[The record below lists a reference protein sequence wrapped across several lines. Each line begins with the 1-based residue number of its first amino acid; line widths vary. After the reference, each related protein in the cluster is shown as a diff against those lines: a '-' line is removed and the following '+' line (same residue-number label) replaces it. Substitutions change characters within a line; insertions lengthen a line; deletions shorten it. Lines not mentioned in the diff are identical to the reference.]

1 MGPSDRPLRGHR
13 APSLI
18 FLGLVLQPLL
28 SVVAQTQI
36 SLREFLVPQF
46 KRIDVPGHFVADRNC
61 IKMAILKASET
72 MKRPHQPATCGATN
86 IGLTSIRMRLVN
98 SG

>member
-18 FLGLVLQPLL
+18 FLGF
-28 SVVAQTQI
+28 AQTLN

-46 KRIDVPGHFVADRNC
+46 NRIEVLEAFAWRAGLIAGH
-61 IKMAILKASET
+61 
-72 MKRPHQPATCGATN
+72 
-86 IGLTSIRMRLVN
+86 
-98 SG
+98 

>member
-18 FLGLVLQPLL
+18 FLGF
-28 SVVAQTQI
+28 AQTLN

-46 KRIDVPGHFVADRNC
+46 NRIEVLFPLNKYRGIDQSR
-61 IKMAILKASET
+61 T
-72 MKRPHQPATCGATN
+72 Q
-86 IGLTSIRMRLVN
+86 
-98 SG
+98 

>member
-18 FLGLVLQPLL
+18 FLGF
-28 SVVAQTQI
+28 AQTLN

-46 KRIDVPGHFVADRNC
+46 NRIEV
-61 IKMAILKASET
+61 LET
-72 MKRPHQPATCGATN
+72 FAGRRA
-86 IGLTSIRMRLVN
+86 
-98 SG
+98 

>member
-18 FLGLVLQPLL
+18 FLGF
-28 SVVAQTQI
+28 AQTPN

-46 KRIDVPGHFVADRNC
+46 NRIEVLAFCLGGTRTEACNPTEQTWPFGYGG
-61 IKMAILKASET
+61 AIT
-72 MKRPHQPATCGATN
+72 IT
-86 IGLTSIRMRLVN
+86 RLEPLDI
-98 SG
+98 